1 MTIAEAES
9 LGAVIKGKSY
19 YVNGTEV
26 RTGSTRHDAGMA
38 ADIDLVDAKD
48 GHKLDMTNDMDMA
61 RIYEFTKLVKAL
73 GLLVLWSGHTDGVD
87 VYGKT

>member
-1 MTIAEAES
+1 MVKKLELVLLDMIT
-9 LGAVIKGKSY
+9 
-19 YVNGTEV
+19 
-26 RTGSTRHDAGMA
+26 GMA

-73 GLLVLWSGHTDGVD
+73 GLTGIGAGDIH
-87 VYGKT
+87 